1 MKNSLI
7 PGKKQNRTGS
17 SAGRFIR
24 TFAYAAAVLA
34 AICMIAVYVFD
45 PFFHYHKPW
54 LGLSAVQTQ
63 KEYQVV
69 GVLRH
74 FDYDAVNVGSSVI
87 ENNNNAWFDA
97 AFDCTTVKAPRS
109 YGGMADLCAFLDI
122 AYESHDLRYVFF
134 NLDPASITGGTEVTF
149 QESGFPMYLYDQN
162 PFNDVQYLLNK
173 SVLLEDIPYM
183 VARSLQG
190 YDENLSYNWAEGK
203 EFGRSSALSHYYRI
217 PDEKVQAP
225 LPENVYDENLEGNLR
240 TVRELIEAH
249 PQTQFYFY
257 LPPYSILWWDAISRA
272 GETDAY
278 LHCEETAMR
287 TLASYDNVHVYDFQN
302 ADEIV
307 SSLDYYMDSV
317 HFSPKVNEQICD
329 WLVQG
334 QYAVTGETAQKACDN
349 TRHLMTKWQDIL
361 DACEKNDEFLYDTTN

>member
-1 MKNSLI
+1 M
-7 PGKKQNRTGS
+7 T
-17 SAGRFIR
+17 
-24 TFAYAAAVLA
+24 
-34 AICMIAVYVFD
+34 AVYVFD

-69 GVLRH
+69 GALRH

-87 ENNNNAWFDA
+87 ENNNNAWFDG
-97 AFDCTTVKAPRS
+97 AFCCTTIKAPRS
-109 YGGMADLCAFLDI
+109 YGGMADLCDFLDI
-122 AYESHDLRYVFF
+122 AYENHDLRYVFF
-134 NLDPASITGGTEVTF
+134 NLDPASITGGTKVTF
-149 QESGFPMYLYDQN
+149 EESGFPMYLYDQN

-183 VARSLQG
+183 IARSLQG

-203 EFGRSSALSHYYRI
+203 EFSKSSALSHYYRT
-217 PDEKVQAP
+217 PEEKVQEA
-225 LPENVYDENLEGNLR
+225 LPENVYDENLRGNLQ
-240 TVRELIEAH
+240 TAQELIEAH

-257 LPPYSILWWDAISRA
+257 LPPYSILWWDTISRA

-278 LHCEETAMR
+278 LHCEEEAMR

-307 SSLDYYMDSV
+307 SDLDYYMDSV
-317 HFSPKVNEQICD
+317 HFSPQVNEQICS
-329 WLVQG
+329 WLAQG
-334 QYAVTGETAQKACDN
+334 QYAVTKETAQQACDQ
-349 TRHLMTKWQDIL
+349 TRRLLMKWQDIL
-361 DACEKNDEFLYDTTN
+361 DTCEKNGEFLYDTAE